1 MDLDV
6 YSGKLEYRDIIF
18 DYVFDG
24 GTLRL
29 IPPTELKSQLYYDW
43 FMKKIGDGAYTMAE
57 PPMMEEPY
65 LIGKNNEDGRRMIFI
80 TATNSA
86 IGSYNSVFIVK
97 IVAVI
102 KCRLERSGIDRI
114 SFSGPEI
121 SRIHP
126 VEKAF
131 SFLWKEPELENGVFT
146 VKTNPF
152 IETSTHK
159 QRFTVDGVCVF
170 VSFDISRSMNNK
182 EKHTPLS
189 LESSMMFEFQETDDY
204 AFIYRLYR
212 LAKEFIQYLCYRK
225 DIVFTGIKISA
236 PYDGGKHEH
245 FANMLVIDES
255 DQVDSVSIEKN
266 RIIRRDRLAGVEGSI
281 LNDIAKGDIYLRHIP
296 ESYSSGRNID
306 AARFVMITAAFE
318 WEYRRLFPGGEEKSE
333 KTYLSHL
340 IEGFRPSVIKE
351 NKELYLLLLIY
362 FVYALA
368 NQVFFPYLMVY
379 VERTCH
385 IANTGSSGFL
395 TPFALL
401 MAIALLGGSLLS
413 VLLGFLSDKWG
424 RERMILPSL
433 ILFGIGILLMFFIPQ
448 IGEDTPRLVY
458 GIIAGVIFILGYV
471 FVPTVLNAMVRDHI
485 PEGEEGSYM
494 GVRMLF
500 VVALPM
506 CIGPFIGNA
515 LNNTTGEK
523 YANEFGDVSSI
534 PSAYGYLVGLGILL
548 LALLPLFFYFKE
560 VKKHVNQ

>member
-333 KTYLSHL
+333 KRLKAETEAREIIQQWIDDKRGNKKLRDIFKNLKNH
-340 IEGFRPSVIKE
+340 IGFSPLEKR
-351 NKELYLLLLIY
+351 
-362 FVYALA
+362 
-368 NQVFFPYLMVY
+368 
-379 VERTCH
+379 
-385 IANTGSSGFL
+385 
-395 TPFALL
+395 
-401 MAIALLGGSLLS
+401 
-413 VLLGFLSDKWG
+413 
-424 RERMILPSL
+424 
-433 ILFGIGILLMFFIPQ
+433 
-448 IGEDTPRLVY
+448 
-458 GIIAGVIFILGYV
+458 IIHVG
-471 FVPTVLNAMVRDHI
+471 
-485 PEGEEGSYM
+485 
-494 GVRMLF
+494 
-500 VVALPM
+500 
-506 CIGPFIGNA
+506 
-515 LNNTTGEK
+515 
-523 YANEFGDVSSI
+523 NEFENIVGDMGEYI
-534 PSAYGYLVGLGILL
+534 YIINDEELRYNEMGKRLAGQRNNFAHGNLDKEFEG
-548 LALLPLFFYFKE
+548 LALLDLIYLEVLVYAMQLRYYGIPRNEIRHSVNELF
-560 VKKHVNQ
+560 HLNQSV

>member
-1 MDLDV
+1 MKKNSIGVRMWFFLILIGF
-6 YSGKLEYRDIIF
+6 SGQLAWALENMYLNTYITYLNFSAPAGGTF
-18 DYVFDG
+18 DY
-24 GTLRL
+24 
-29 IPPTELKSQLYYDW
+29 
-43 FMKKIGDGAYTMAE
+43 
-57 PPMMEEPY
+57 
-65 LIGKNNEDGRRMIFI
+65 
-80 TATNSA
+80 
-86 IGSYNSVFIVK
+86 
-97 IVAVI
+97 
-102 KCRLERSGIDRI
+102 
-114 SFSGPEI
+114 
-121 SRIHP
+121 
-126 VEKAF
+126 
-131 SFLWKEPELENGVFT
+131 
-146 VKTNPF
+146 
-152 IETSTHK
+152 
-159 QRFTVDGVCVF
+159 
-170 VSFDISRSMNNK
+170 SFDIAL
-182 EKHTPLS
+182 TTALS
-189 LESSMMFEFQETDDY
+189 AIVATLTTLFMGALSDKVGHKRI
-204 AFIYRLYR
+204 FISLGYILW
-212 LAKEFIQYLCYRK
+212 
-225 DIVFTGIKISA
+225 GIA
-236 PYDGGKHEH
+236 
-245 FANMLVIDES
+245 
-255 DQVDSVSIEKN
+255 
-266 RIIRRDRLAGVEGSI
+266 
-281 LNDIAKGDIYLRHIP
+281 
-296 ESYSSGRNID
+296 
-306 AARFVMITAAFE
+306 TAAFG
-318 WEYRRLFPGGEEKSE
+318 LFNVNSTSKILPLALSSSLAAVFVIVLDCVMTFFGSTSNDAAFNSYITKNIDKENRGKAEGVLQVLPLIAMLALFVGLNSLTTDSASGVHDARWDLFFYIVGGFVFVMGIVSFFLIPKEKEEKSE